1 MYLRTKLKVKARE
14 IYFSSVPTTKFY
26 GSDILVGELCTYIH
40 ISIMLYLVASTTL
53 HHTIALQVE
62 VAYVFCA

>member
-1 MYLRTKLKVKARE
+1 MDQISHQV
-14 IYFSSVPTTKFY
+14 
-26 GSDILVGELCTYIH
+26 ILVGELCTYIH